1 MMPDHR
7 FADPDNAQVA
17 EWLRQAAELLQAQG
31 ANPFRVGAYR
41 KAADTVER
49 FNGSLRTLFAMKGR
63 DGLDALPGIGAGLAS
78 ASYDAR
84 WQRAGAIAR
93 PRQCQD
99 FSL

>member
-7 FADPDNAQVA
+7 CADPDNAQVA
-17 EWLRQAAELLQAQG
+17 EWLRQAAELLQAKG

-41 KAADTVER
+41 QAADTLER

-78 ASYDAR
+78 GNYDAR
-84 WQRAGAIAR
+84 RHRAGATTP

>member
-84 WQRAGAIAR
+84 RQRAGAITR

>member
-1 MMPDHR
+1 M
-7 FADPDNAQVA
+7 
-17 EWLRQAAELLQAQG
+17 AAAGGGAPAAQG

-41 KAADTVER
+41 QAADTVER

-78 ASYDAR
+78 GNYDAR
-84 WQRAGAIAR
+84 WQRAGAITP